1 MSRRSPPGSRPRT
14 ELWTP
19 GHEAQGRILANQGL
33 SLPGEPHHVH
43 NARFCEAPKP
53 RGGKIV
59 ATQNGGYAR
68 LRVEGRLRIVKPREG
83 ASLRADGTSPRRAC
97 GPGRP
102 RAAWLDLPPAPPAE
116 DLDAVHRPIRGMQD

>member
-19 GHEAQGRILANQGL
+19 GHEAQGRILSNQGL

-59 ATQNGGYAR
+59 ATQNNGYAR
-68 LRVEGRLRIVKPREG
+68 LRIESRLRIVKPRES
-83 ASLRADGTSPRRAC
+83 ARLREQTGHPH
-97 GPGRP
+97 
-102 RAAWLDLPPAPPAE
+102 APPVA
-116 DLDAVHRPIRGMQD
+116 LTGRRQHG